1 MRKKENQTSF
11 FSTDVNVYMKYSNFF
26 LWILCWLNSQFLSY
40 IFTFCI
46 PLHTF
51 GVENLFRSSKPLT
64 TSLFLNV
71 CKIHHLIFFYHTLSV
86 FLSPY
91 IYACIHIRS
100 HELNTCSLLIHRQ
113 PCNETSISPLRL
125 RAKCFVL
132 REGECQP
139 KRNTKESR
147 TSEFYSLLTMEKM
160 YKRFS
165 LSVYFDRIAHYRPVV
180 LCKLF
185 GSSIFSSSQCVHRAF
200 TAHSFFV
207 LFCFLRAFGAYSVYA
222 CIFCVVMLLWFLFEW
237 TINISQPPFNTCIC
251 VWQTNILKLNCSRF
265 VQC

>member
-1 MRKKENQTSF
+1 
-11 FSTDVNVYMKYSNFF
+11 MKYSNFF
-26 LWILCWLNSQFLSY
+26 YGFYAGWIRNFYRIFLPFAFRY
-40 IFTFCI
+40 I
-46 PLHTF
+46 PLASRTCF
-51 GVENLFRSSKPLT
+51 VLQNRSLLLHFWVSAQFT
-64 TSLFLNV
+64 
-71 CKIHHLIFFYHTLSV
+71 IWYFFYHTLSV

-222 CIFCVVMLLWFLFEW
+222 CIFCVVLLLWFLFEW

-265 VQC
+265 VQCWNLLKWREPLCLR